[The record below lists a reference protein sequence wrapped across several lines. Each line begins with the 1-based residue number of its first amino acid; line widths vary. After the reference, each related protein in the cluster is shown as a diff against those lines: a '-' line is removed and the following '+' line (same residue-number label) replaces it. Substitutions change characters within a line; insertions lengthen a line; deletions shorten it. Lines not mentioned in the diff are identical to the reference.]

1 MVDRRLVSNL
11 DPWFI
16 FGILAL
22 LAVGLVSVYSAT
34 HGMGVRSSLFVRQ
47 LSWMGVGASV
57 MAAMMV
63 FDYRLLK
70 RWGWPIYGV
79 AVVLLMAVLV
89 MGRTGMGAQRWIP
102 LGPVSFQPSE
112 LAKICLIIGL
122 AKFYSEDGITE
133 GHTLTQLIKPLLIVG
148 VPAVLIVKQPD
159 LGTAIMLI
167 FIFCAMTVAA
177 GINRRSLIYL
187 VVAGALTAPIAWNLF
202 WGHLKEY
209 QKKRILVFL
218 QPDSDP
224 AGAGYHITQSKIAV
238 GSGALTGKG
247 YMQGT
252 QSQLNFLPERHTDF
266 IFSVISEEWG
276 FIGSIIVLMIYLYLI
291 LWGFDTAI
299 KAKDRFGAFMAV
311 GITSML
317 SFYVIINVGMV
328 LGIMP
333 VVGVPLP
340 LVSYGGT
347 SAVTMM
353 MAFGLLMNVSM
364 RRYLLFT

>member
-1 MVDRRLVSNL
+1 MVDRRIASNFDL
-11 DPWFI
+11 GFML
-16 FGILAL
+16 GVLAL
-22 LAVGLVSVYSAT
+22 LVVGAVSVHSAT
-34 HGMGVRSSLFVRQ
+34 HGMGDRSSLFLRQ
-47 LSWMGVGASV
+47 LSWMGVGLVV
-57 MAAMMV
+57 MAGMLV

-70 RWGWPIYGV
+70 RWGWPIYGI
-79 AVVLLMAVLV
+79 AVTLLAAVLV
-89 MGRTGMGAQRWIP
+89 VGRTGMGAQRWIP
-102 LGPVSFQPSE
+102 LGPFSFQPSE
-112 LAKICLIIGL
+112 IAKICLIIGL
-122 AKFYSEDGITE
+122 AKYYSEDGVTD
-133 GHTLTQLIKPLLIVG
+133 GHTLRQLIKPALIVG
-148 VPAVLIVKQPD
+148 FPAVLIIKQPD
-159 LGTAIMLI
+159 LGTALMLV
-167 FIFCAMTVAA
+167 FIFSAMTVAA

-187 VVAGALTAPIAWNLF
+187 CVTSAVTAFPAWNIF
-202 WGHLKEY
+202 WGHLKDY

-218 QPDSDP
+218 NPDSDP
-224 AGAGYHITQSKIAV
+224 SGAGYHITQSKIAV

-276 FIGSIIVLMIYLYLI
+276 FLGSIVVLMIYLYLI
-291 LWGFDTAI
+291 LWGFDTAM
-299 KAKDRFGAFMAV
+299 KAKDRFGAFLAV

-347 SAVTMM
+347 AAVTMLM
-353 MAFGLLMNVSM
+353 SFGLLMNVSM
-364 RRYLLFT
+364 RRYLLFS